1 MEYWWKDIPWRY
13 IQTNLR
19 QIDMLDMD
27 AETYVKELKK
37 FDAKITMINTS
48 GILASYPT
56 KLKYHPQSPYL
67 KADSVKKMIDVCH
80 REGIRVIART
90 DFSKIRREVYE
101 QHPEWAY
108 RTPEGGIV
116 DYNGDVHACI
126 NGGFQRE
133 YMLEILRE
141 TLTELPVDGIYFNM
155 AGYQT
160 RDYSG
165 VYHGICHCDNCRRMF
180 RERCGMELPPR
191 ENMADP
197 AYRRYLEFKKETE
210 AEHGRRVCEMIR
222 SIRPDILIHR
232 DTFTTDSAYMRE
244 EDSTALD
251 RGLPHWQY
259 IGSEQSK
266 LVRASYPGYRQS
278 NCDVDFIDFPI
289 RLVSVSP
296 AQHALRLAQGF
307 ANGGG
312 PDYYLIGRLDNAEDK
327 SAQARVRELFDFHR
341 RNEKLL
347 DGVVPCSRVAIIRPE
362 SHDGHTTAE
371 YRGWYRAL
379 TEGHFPFDAI
389 YASRMEAVGLAR
401 YTTLILPDDR
411 YMSDSRAALIDSFAA
426 NGGTVIATGE
436 TGFYD
441 EHYER
446 REMPAL
452 SCLGIGRC
460 LNVRDDARGAY
471 FKISQGDP
479 LPGFAPDEQLVA
491 LDGTYLYNDY
501 QADVERHLSFI
512 PPSHFGPP
520 ERCYYTQV
528 TDLPGYTSHGTAVY
542 VPWYAGEFYYRQGYS
557 NSFKFMDGILERYAS
572 ARRVRG
578 DFSPMIEIAVMIT
591 PDIKTELLSFVN
603 ASGHFGNSFLEPI
616 PCEVTCS
623 MAVPKAPA
631 RVYSMTT
638 GKALDY
644 TFEDGRVTLTLPKL
658 GLFDAAVIDY

>member
-1 MEYWWKDIPWRY
+1 MKYWWQDIPWRY

-27 AETYVKELKK
+27 AETYVAELKK

-67 KADSVKKMIDVCH
+67 KADSVRDMIEACH

-108 RTPEGGIV
+108 RTVDGEIV

-133 YMLEILRE
+133 YMLEIIRE

-160 RDYSG
+160 RDYSN
-165 VYHGICHCDNCRRMF
+165 VYHGICHCENCRRMF
-180 RERCGMELPPR
+180 RERYGMDLPKR
-191 ENMADP
+191 EDMNDP

-232 DTFTTDSAYMRE
+232 DTYTIDSAYMRE

-266 LVRASYPGYRQS
+266 AVRVSYPGYRQS

-296 AQHALRLAQGF
+296 AQHALRLVQGF
-307 ANGGG
+307 ANGGS

-327 SAQARVRELFDFHR
+327 SAQKRVQELFRFHKK
-341 RNEKLL
+341 NEKLL
-347 DGVVPCSRVAIIRPE
+347 DGVVPCSKVALIRPE
-362 SHDGHTTAE
+362 SHNGHTTPE

-379 TEGHFPFDAI
+379 TEGHFPFDVI

-401 YTTLILPDDR
+401 YTTMILPDDR
-411 YMSDSRAALIDSFAA
+411 YMSDARAELIEGFVAR
-426 NGGTVIATGE
+426 GGTLIATGE
-436 TGFYD
+436 TGLYD

-446 REMPAL
+446 RAVPAL
-452 SCLGIGRC
+452 PCLGIRST
-460 LNVRDDARGAY
+460 LQVRDDARGAY
-471 FKISQGDP
+471 FKISPDDP
-479 LPGFAPDEQLVA
+479 LPGFAEDEKLIA
-491 LDGTYLYNDY
+491 LDGTYLYQDY
-501 QADVERHLSFI
+501 ADDVERHLSFI

-528 TDLPGYTSHGTAVY
+528 TDLPGYTSKGTVIY

-572 ARRVRG
+572 ARRVKG
-578 DFSPMIEIAVMIT
+578 DFSPMIEVAVMIT
-591 PDIKTELLSFVN
+591 PDIKTELLSLVN
-603 ASGHFGNSFLEPI
+603 SSGHFGNSFFEPI
-616 PCEVTCS
+616 PTDVTCN
-623 MAVPKAPA
+623 MAIPKPPV
-631 RVYSMTT
+631 RVYSMVT
-638 GKALDY
+638 G
-644 TFEDGRVTLTLPKL
+644 EDLAYEFDGSRITITVPKV
-658 GLFDAAVIDY
+658 GLFESVVIDY

>member
-1 MEYWWKDIPWRY
+1 MSYWWKDIPWRY

-27 AETYVKELKK
+27 AETYVRELKK

-67 KADSVKKMIDVCH
+67 QADSVKQMIDACH

-101 QHPEWAY
+101 QHPDWAY
-108 RTPEGGIV
+108 RTPEGEIV

-133 YMLEILRE
+133 YMLEILKE
-141 TLTELPVDGIYFNM
+141 TLTELPVDGVYFNM

-165 VYHGICHCDNCRRMF
+165 IYHGICHCDNCRRMF
-180 RERCGMELPPR
+180 SERYGMALPRREDMS
-191 ENMADP
+191 DP

-210 AEHGRRVCEMIR
+210 AEHGRRVCEAIR
-222 SIRPDILIHR
+222 KIRPDILIHR
-232 DTFTTDSAYMRE
+232 DTYTIDSAYMRE
-244 EDSTALD
+244 EDSTALGRD
-251 RGLPHWQY
+251 PWPY

-296 AQHALRLAQGF
+296 AQHALRLVQGF
-307 ANGGG
+307 ANGGS

-327 SAQARVRELFDFHR
+327 SAQARVQELFAFHKAH
-341 RNEKLL
+341 EKLL
-347 DGVVPCSRVAIIRPE
+347 DGVVPCSRVALIRPE
-362 SHDGHTTAE
+362 SHDSHTTAE

-379 TEGHFPFDAI
+379 TEGHFPFDAL
-389 YASRMEAVGLAR
+389 YASRMEAAGLAR
-401 YTTLILPDDR
+401 YSLLILPDDR
-411 YMSDSRAALIDSFAA
+411 YMSDSRAALIDEFAA
-426 NGGTVIATGE
+426 KGGTVIATGE

-446 REMPAL
+446 RETPAL
-452 SCLGIGRC
+452 RCLGVTRC
-460 LNVRDDARGAY
+460 RQVRNDARGSY
-471 FKISQGDP
+471 FKISPSDP
-479 LPGFAPDEQLVA
+479 LPGFAEDEKLIA
-491 LDGTYLYNDY
+491 LDGTYLYCDY
-501 QADVERHLSFI
+501 AEDAACHLSFI

-528 TDLPGYTSHGTAVY
+528 TDLPGYVSRGSTVY
-542 VPWYAGEFYYRQGYS
+542 VPWYAGEFYYREGFS
-557 NSFKFMDGILERYAS
+557 NSRKFMDGLLERYAA
-572 ARRVRG
+572 ARRVKG
-578 DFSPMIEIAVMIT
+578 DFSPMVEIAVMIT

-603 ASGHFGNSFLEPI
+603 ASGHFGNSYFEPI
-616 PCEVTCS
+616 PCDITCN
-623 MAVPKAPA
+623 MAVPKSPV
-631 RVYSMTT
+631 RVTSLTT
-638 GKALDY
+638 GRDLDY
-644 TFEDGRVTLTLPKL
+644 RFEDGRVTLTLTGL
-658 GLFDAAVIDY
+658 GLFDAAVIEY